1 MAMTYCVGFLVR
13 MMMMIVDS
21 RVVRHSI
28 LIPRISPLEDTP
40 SDHLGVV
47 VVACGSLVPVLIVVT

>member
-1 MAMTYCVGFLVR
+1 MLR
-13 MMMMIVDS
+13 MMIVDS

-47 VVACGSLVPVLIVVT
+47 VVACGSLVPVLIVVM